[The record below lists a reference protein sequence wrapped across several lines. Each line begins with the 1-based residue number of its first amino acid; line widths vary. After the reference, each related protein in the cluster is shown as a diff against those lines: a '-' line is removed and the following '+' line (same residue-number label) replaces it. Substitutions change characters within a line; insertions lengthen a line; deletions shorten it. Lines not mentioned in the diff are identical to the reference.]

1 MELTTNSSVMENK
14 IELSPNAREDLLQ
27 LSDVI
32 TFDYFS
38 PLTAKRYIEGLNK
51 TINSLSLFPD
61 RHPIQRRK
69 YIRQMYGTDIR
80 RVNYKKMAILYTF
93 NNDVV
98 YIVRIMSGGSIRGI
112 GAAA

>member
-1 MELTTNSSVMENK
+1 MEYR
-14 IELSPNAREDLLQ
+14 IELSPQAIMDISELH
-27 LSDVI
+27 DVI
-32 TFDYFS
+32 SNDYAS
-38 PLTAKRYIEGLNK
+38 QLAARRYIDGIYKKIREIVKYPLLPAIYN
-51 TINSLSLFPD
+51 
-61 RHPIQRRK
+61 RK
-69 YIRQMYGTDIR
+69 SVRQYGKNIR

>member
-1 MELTTNSSVMENK
+1 MENEIIYLPIAK
-14 IELSPNAREDLLQ
+14 RDIQELH
-27 LSDVI
+27 DVI
-32 TFDYFS
+32 ANDYFA
-38 PLTAKRYIEGLNK
+38 PLTAKRYIEGLYK
-51 TINSLSLFPD
+51 TINSLSLFSE